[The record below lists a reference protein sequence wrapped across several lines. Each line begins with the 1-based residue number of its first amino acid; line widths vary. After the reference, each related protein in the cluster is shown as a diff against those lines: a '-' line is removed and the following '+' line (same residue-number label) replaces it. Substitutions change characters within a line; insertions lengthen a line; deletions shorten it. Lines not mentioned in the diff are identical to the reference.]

1 MKTISSFEQ
10 IDQDPHE
17 TLTLFSSWHGIN
29 MEDLQKW
36 RKSGNRLF
44 RCFVNATKEN
54 PASLSC

>member
-1 MKTISSFEQ
+1 A
-10 IDQDPHE
+10 
-17 TLTLFSSWHGIN
+17 
-29 MEDLQKW
+29 LQKW

>member
-1 MKTISSFEQ
+1 
-10 IDQDPHE
+10 
-17 TLTLFSSWHGIN
+17 
-29 MEDLQKW
+29 W

>member
-1 MKTISSFEQ
+1 
-10 IDQDPHE
+10 
-17 TLTLFSSWHGIN
+17 
-29 MEDLQKW
+29 